1 LGNLL
6 GRDQVGD
13 IGKDGDN
20 VRMDLKEMA
29 LEDAAVL
36 IKLSSSGTQL

>member
-1 LGNLL
+1 MSIVILF
-6 GRDQVGD
+6 
-13 IGKDGDN
+13 DGDN

-29 LEDAAVL
+29 LVGAAGF

>member
-13 IGKDGDN
+13 RDRWDN
-20 VRMDLKEMA
+20 VRMILKEMA
-29 LEDAAVL
+29 LEDADGF